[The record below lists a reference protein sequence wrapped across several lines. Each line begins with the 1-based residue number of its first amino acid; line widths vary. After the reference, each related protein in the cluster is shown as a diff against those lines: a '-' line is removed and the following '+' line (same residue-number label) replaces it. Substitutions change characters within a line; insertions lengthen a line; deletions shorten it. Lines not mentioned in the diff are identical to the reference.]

1 MLLVA
6 CLERTPQRY
15 APYRQS
21 STSKLRPWPA
31 PIPVVRIADQ
41 FQPIPASS
49 ARQWL
54 RPISSGLPAAY
65 AGEEHRNLHRR
76 EAGFKGQTFDEVLH
90 LDVMPGLI
98 VVDILL
104 QVRQERGR
112 DVLDLGVRLVADA
125 AVRRFALYEELV
137 QLRAVRLKL
146 RCLEHH
152 RPIDFSCDRI
162 EFHRSQP
169 LG

>member
-6 CLERTPQRY
+6 CLERIPQRY

-21 STSKLRPWPA
+21 STSKLRPRPA
-31 PIPVVRIADQ
+31 PIPVLRIADQ
-41 FQPIPASS
+41 FQPILASS

-65 AGEEHRNLHRR
+65 AGEHRNLHRR
-76 EAGFKGQTFDEVLH
+76 EAGFEGQTFDEVLH
-90 LDVMPGLI
+90 LDVVASLI

-112 DVLDLGVRLVADA
+112 D
-125 AVRRFALYEELV
+125 
-137 QLRAVRLKL
+137 
-146 RCLEHH
+146 
-152 RPIDFSCDRI
+152 
-162 EFHRSQP
+162 
-169 LG
+169 